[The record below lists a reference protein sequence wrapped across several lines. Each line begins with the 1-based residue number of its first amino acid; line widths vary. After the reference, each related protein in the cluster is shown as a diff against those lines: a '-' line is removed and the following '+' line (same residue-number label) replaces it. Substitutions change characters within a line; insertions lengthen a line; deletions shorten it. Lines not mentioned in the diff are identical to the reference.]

1 MDVVVAA
8 FDVDNTLT
16 VRDCVVPF
24 MQKVAGPVRFVSSCL
39 SRPMFLAGSVFRRD
53 RDAIKA
59 HFVEKI
65 FSGRNVDDVH
75 EIGIQF
81 ASSVVSSWIRSD
93 VAERMRWHQE
103 QGHVVVLVSA
113 SLEPYLQPFGDLC
126 EVDAVLCTRL
136 EESQGLFTGK
146 LLGSNCR
153 GTEKVRRLHEW
164 MNSAGIPLDALEYAY
179 GDSRGDDALLEAAK
193 QGCLVKHVELSKEPV

>member
-1 MDVVVAA
+1 MDVQVAA

-24 MQKVAGPVRFVSSCL
+24 MRRVAGSAGFLRACSSQPL
-39 SRPMFLAGSVFRRD
+39 QLVKMVLQQD
-53 RDAIKA
+53 RDSIKA

-65 FSGRNVDDVH
+65 FAGRNVDVVQQLGV
-75 EIGIQF
+75 EF
-81 ASSVVSSWIRSD
+81 ASHVVNSWMRED
-93 VAERMRWHQE
+93 VANRMRWHQA

-136 EESQGLFTGK
+136 EESNGEFTGK
-146 LLGSNCR
+146 IVGSNCR
-153 GTEKVRRLHEW
+153 GEEKLRRLHEW
-164 MNSAGIPLDALEYAY
+164 MEASGLPKASLVYAY
-179 GDSRGDDALLEAAK
+179 GDSSGDTALLAAAP
-193 QGCLVKHVELSKEPV
+193 QGVLVKKIDNIGELV

>member
-39 SRPMFLAGSVFRRD
+39 SRPMFLVGLVFRRD
-53 RDAIKA
+53 RDVIKA

-65 FSGRNVDDVH
+65 FSGRNVDDVN

-81 ASSVVSSWIRSD
+81 ASNVVSSWMRSD

-153 GTEKVRRLHEW
+153 GTEKVRRIHEW

>member
-16 VRDCVVPF
+16 VRDCVIPF
-24 MQKVAGPVRFVSSCL
+24 MKKVAGPIRFVSACF
-39 SRPMFLAGSVFRRD
+39 SRPIFLAGLVFRRD
-53 RDAIKA
+53 RDAMKA

-65 FSGRNVDDVH
+65 FAGRNVEGVN
-75 EIGIQF
+75 EKGIQF
-81 ASSVVSSWIRSD
+81 ASDIVSSWMRND

-136 EESQGLFTGK
+136 EESQGVFTGK

-153 GTEKVRRLHEW
+153 GDEKVRRLHEW
-164 MNSAGIPLDALEYAY
+164 MNSAGLPLESLAYAY
-179 GDSRGDDALLEAAK
+179 GDSRGDHALLEAAEH
-193 QGCLVKHVELSKEPV
+193 GCLVKHVDISKEPV

>member
-24 MQKVAGPVRFVSSCL
+24 MRKASGMSRFLLACVSQPFQLARFVL
-39 SRPMFLAGSVFRRD
+39 RRD

-59 HFVEKI
+59 HFVQKV
-65 FSGRNVDDVH
+65 FSGLSVENVD

-81 ASSVVSSWIRSD
+81 ASKVASSWIRHD
-93 VAERMRWHQE
+93 VADRMRWHQE

-126 EVDAVLCTRL
+126 EVDAVLCTRM
-136 EESQGLFTGK
+136 EEAHGVYTGII
-146 LLGSNCR
+146 LGANCR
-153 GTEKVRRLHEW
+153 GEEKVRRLHEW
-164 MNSAGIPLDALEYAY
+164 MESAGIPTSSLVYAY
-179 GDSRGDDALLEAAK
+179 GDSRGDEALLAAAQ
-193 QGCLVKHVELSKEPV
+193 QGCLVADIEIVREAA